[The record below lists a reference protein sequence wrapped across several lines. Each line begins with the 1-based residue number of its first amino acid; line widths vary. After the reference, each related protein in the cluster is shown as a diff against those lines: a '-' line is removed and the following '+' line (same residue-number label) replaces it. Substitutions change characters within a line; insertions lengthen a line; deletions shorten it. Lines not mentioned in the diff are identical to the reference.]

1 MPSRTAQVHSRPVDP
16 DVQAVREDHGTLHV
30 DLSVPVDLIYFDGH
44 FPGEPVLPG
53 VVQILWVQRLAYR
66 SLRMTVRFERM
77 DRIKFM
83 SLIRPLDRLTLTISP
98 RSNNDG
104 VNYAYVRD
112 GDVVGSGR
120 LMPA

>member
-1 MPSRTAQVHSRPVDP
+1 MPSRTVQGHSRPVDP
-16 DVQAVREDHGTLHV
+16 DVQAVREDHGTLYV
-30 DLSVPVDLIYFDGH
+30 DLSVPADLIYFDGH

-53 VVQILWVQRLAYR
+53 VVQILWVQRFAHRVLGV
-66 SLRMTVRFERM
+66 STRFERM

-104 VNYAYVRD
+104 IEYAYVRD